1 MGTVRL
7 LVTILLLGVCSF
19 TSKGQ
24 KQFSGWLA
32 SFNSIKTGM
41 KTSIHSDV
49 QFRSNNDWQQM
60 QTLLLRPGINYH
72 VNKKLTLTAGYAYI
86 RNRKVVGDMAGYI
99 PEHRI
104 WEQLLYTHE
113 WKNLR
118 ISHRFRMEQRFIGK
132 TVVLGNPLSDGPNYA
147 NRFRYFLRNILP
159 LKKETSFSK
168 GPFLALQNELFL
180 NFGDKASVNGKTFD
194 QNRLYLAL
202 GHRFNS
208 AFDLELGY
216 MNQYI
221 NGRGSQFTNNHI
233 VQLATYLRL

>member
-1 MGTVRL
+1 MLTVRL
-7 LVTILLLGVCSF
+7 FAIILLIGLWPGTVKAQ
-19 TSKGQ
+19 T
-24 KQFSGWLA
+24 QFSGWLA
-32 SFNSIKTGM
+32 SFNTIKTSK
-41 KTSIHSDV
+41 KTSIHADV
-49 QFRSNNDWQQM
+49 QFRSNNDWQQI
-60 QTLLLRPGINYH
+60 QTILLRPGINYH
-72 VNKKLTLTAGYAYI
+72 INKKITLTAGYAYI
-86 RNRKVVGDMAGYI
+86 RNRKIVGDIAGHT

-104 WEQLLYTHE
+104 WEQLLYNHQ

-118 ISHRFRMEQRFIGK
+118 ISHRFRIEQRFIGK

-159 LKKETSFSK
+159 LEKETSFSK

-194 QNRLYLAL
+194 QNRFYLAI
-202 GHRFNS
+202 GHRLNS
-208 AFDLELGY
+208 TFDLELGY

-221 NGRGSQFTNNHI
+221 NGRNSQFTNNHI